1 MVIGV
6 PKEIKPEENRVA
18 VVPGGVETLVHRGHK
33 VIIEGG
39 AGLGSGFDNEEYV
52 RAGAQI
58 YDKHEDI
65 FDKADLVLKVKE
77 PLPEEYVL
85 LKAGQIVFT
94 YFHLAAS
101 EELTRKLQER
111 KIIGIA
117 YETVQTEDGFLPL
130 LFPMSEIA
138 GRMAPQEGAKY
149 LEETYGGRGI
159 LLGGVAGVP
168 PCNVVIIGG
177 GTVGYNAARIALGM
191 GASVTVLDIN
201 PRKLRMLD
209 DIFQGR
215 VTTMIADNYNIR
227 MVAGYADLLICA
239 VLVPGPKAPKLIT
252 REMLK
257 TMRTGSVLVD
267 VSIDQGGC
275 AETSRPTTHSH
286 PIYEEEGIIHYT
298 VSNMPGAV
306 PRTSTRALTLN
317 TLPYV
322 LEIADKGWEKAT
334 RENPALAEG
343 VNLVEGKITYKAVAE
358 AFNLTYKPLARII
371 HKM

>member
-6 PKEIKPEENRVA
+6 PREIKPEENRRA
-18 VVPGGVETLVHRGHK
+18 IVPGGVETLAHKGHR
-33 VIIEGG
+33 VLIEKG
-39 AGLGSGFDNEEYV
+39 AGIGSGFSDEEFV
-52 RAGAQI
+52 KARAKI
-58 YDKHEDI
+58 SDRHEDI
-65 FDKADLVLKVKE
+65 FTEADLVLKVKE
-77 PLPEEYVL
+77 PLPEEYGFL
-85 LKAGQIVFT
+85 REGQIIFT
-94 YFHLAAS
+94 YLHLAAS
-101 EELTRKLQER
+101 EELARNLQER

-117 YETVQTEDGFLPL
+117 YETVQSEDGFLPL

-149 LEETYGGRGI
+149 LEETFGGRGI

-168 PCNVVIIGG
+168 PGNVVILGG

-215 VTTMIADNYNIR
+215 VTTMIADNSNIR
-227 MVAGYADLLICA
+227 LVAGYADLFICA
-239 VLVPGPKAPKLIT
+239 VLVPGAKAPKLIS
-252 REMLK
+252 REVLK
-257 TMRTGSVLVD
+257 TMRTGAVLVD

-275 AETSRPTTHSH
+275 SETSHPTTHSH
-286 PIYEEEGIIHYT
+286 PIYEEEGVIHYA

-322 LEIADKGWEKAT
+322 LEIAEKGWEEAA
-334 RENPALAEG
+334 RENLALAKG
-343 VNLVEGKITYKAVAE
+343 VNLVKGKITYKAVAQ
-358 AFNLTYKPLARII
+358 AFNLPYMPLEEVL
-371 HKM
+371 

>member
-18 VVPGGVETLVHRGHK
+18 IVPGGVETLVYKGHK
-33 VIIEGG
+33 VNIERG
-39 AGLGSGFDNEEYV
+39 AGFGSGFNDEEYIK
-52 RAGAQI
+52 AGAQI
-58 YDKHEDI
+58 FDRHEDI
-65 FDKADLVLKVKE
+65 FDNADLVLKVKE
-77 PLPEEYVL
+77 PLPEEYGL
-85 LKAGQIVFT
+85 LKAGQILFT
-94 YFHLAAS
+94 YLHLAAS
-101 EELTRKLQER
+101 KELTYNLQER

-149 LEETYGGRGI
+149 LEETFGGRGI

-168 PCNVVIIGG
+168 PGNVVILGG

-201 PRKLRMLD
+201 PRRLRMLD
-209 DIFQGR
+209 DFFQGR
-215 VTTMIADNYNIR
+215 VTTMIADNYNLR
-227 MVAGYADLLICA
+227 MVIGYADLLIGA
-239 VLVPGPKAPKLIT
+239 VLVPGAKAPKLIT
-252 REMLK
+252 LEILK
-257 TMRTGSVLVD
+257 TMRTGAVLVD

-275 AETSRPTTHSH
+275 AETSRPTTHSN
-286 PIYEEEGIIHYT
+286 PIYEKEGIIHYA

-322 LEIADKGWEKAT
+322 LEIAEKGWAKAI
-334 RENPALAEG
+334 RKNPALAKG

-358 AFNLTYKPLARII
+358 AFNLLYTPL
-371 HKM
+371 KEVL

>member
-1 MVIGV
+1 MVIGI
-6 PKEIKPEENRVA
+6 PKEIKPEENRIA
-18 VVPGGVETLVHRGHK
+18 IVPGGVETLVHKGHK
-33 VIIEGG
+33 VIIEKG
-39 AGLGSGFDNEEYV
+39 AGRGSGFNDEEYN

-58 YDKHEDI
+58 SHGHKDI
-65 FDKADLVLKVKE
+65 FAEADLILKVKE
-77 PLPEEYVL
+77 PLPEEYGL
-85 LKAGQIVFT
+85 LREGQIVFT
-94 YFHLAAS
+94 YLHLAAS
-101 EELTRKLQER
+101 KELTRNLQER

-149 LEETYGGRGI
+149 LEETFGGRGI

-168 PCNVVIIGG
+168 PGNVVILGG

-191 GASVTVLDIN
+191 GASVNVLDIN

-215 VTTMIADNYNIR
+215 VTTMIADNYNLR
-227 MVAGYADLLICA
+227 MVAGYADLFICA
-239 VLVPGPKAPKLIT
+239 VLVPGAKAPKLIT

-257 TMRTGSVLVD
+257 TMRTGAVLVD

-275 AETSRPTTHSH
+275 SETSHPTIHSH
-286 PIYEEEGIIHYT
+286 PIYEEEGVIHYA

-322 LEIADKGWEKAT
+322 LEIAEKGWGET
-334 RENPALAEG
+334 VRENLALARG
-343 VNLVEGKITYKAVAE
+343 VNLVRGKITYKAVAE
-358 AFNLTYKPLARII
+358 AFNLPYTPLEEVL
-371 HKM
+371 

>member
-6 PKEIKPEENRVA
+6 PKEIKPEENRIA
-18 VVPGGVETLVHRGHK
+18 VVPGGVESLVHRGHK
-33 VIIEGG
+33 VIIEKG
-39 AGLGSGFDNEEYV
+39 AGLGSGFSDEEYM

-58 YDKHEDI
+58 FHKHEDI
-65 FDKADLVLKVKE
+65 FAEADLILKVKE
-77 PLPEEYVL
+77 PLLEEYGL
-85 LKAGQIVFT
+85 LRAGQVVFT

-101 EELTRKLQER
+101 EELTLNLKER
-111 KIIGIA
+111 KIVGIA

-130 LFPMSEIA
+130 LAPMSEIA

-168 PCNVVIIGG
+168 PANVVILGG

-209 DIFQGR
+209 EIFQGR
-215 VTTMIADNYNIR
+215 ATTMIADNYNLR
-227 MVAGYADLLICA
+227 MVTGYADLLIGA
-239 VLVPGPKAPKLIT
+239 VLVPGAKAPKLIT

-257 TMRTGSVLVD
+257 TMRPGAVLVD
-267 VSIDQGGC
+267 ISIDQGGC
-275 AETSRPTTHSH
+275 AETSRPTIHSY
-286 PIYEEEGIIHYT
+286 PVYEEEGVIHYA
-298 VSNMPGAV
+298 VANMPGAV
-306 PRTSTRALTLN
+306 PRTATRALTLN

-322 LEIADKGWEKAT
+322 LEIVEKGWRKAA
-334 RENPALAEG
+334 RENPALARG
-343 VNLVEGKITYKAVAE
+343 VNLIEGNITYKAVAE
-358 AFNLTYKPLARII
+358 AFNLSYLPLEEVL
-371 HKM
+371 